1 MLSTVHINEVLLLS
15 EKMLIHEGFQKT
27 VDSFLCH
34 IHQCVDYCLST
45 EVMRDDDI
53 AV

>member
-27 VDSFLCH
+27 VDSFMSYSSMYRL
-34 IHQCVDYCLST
+34 LSQY
-45 EVMRDDDI
+45 
-53 AV
+53 